1 MESWS
6 PSCCSPLLGGRA
18 TKQPYVALRP
28 PAGCPIQYHHHHNLP
43 RNEYKWE
50 CQRKERE
57 QRKKYFKI
65 ALFLFISGNIG
76 WLVTMPGN
84 KKRHE
89 IGPKAVGGTGKKK
102 MEKKM
107 NLKRYIQEWIY
118 ERKEIEGKLKETNRE
133 GQQLSCFYAGIH

>member
-1 MESWS
+1 M
-6 PSCCSPLLGGRA
+6 P
-18 TKQPYVALRP
+18 TK
-28 PAGCPIQYHHHHNLP
+28 
-43 RNEYKWE
+43 
-50 CQRKERE
+50 RKGTAKEVF
-57 QRKKYFKI
+57 QDCT
-65 ALFLFISGNIG
+65 FLFISGNIG

-84 KKRHE
+84 KRHE

-107 NLKRYIQEWIY
+107 NLKRYIQEWMY